1 MDSEVGVAML
11 VVAETTS
18 RRLGLVADGR
28 SAISMP
34 ARWFGLNGGVNAG
47 ELLGDGPQ
55 ALGEF
60 GVIGSA

>member
-11 VVAETTS
+11 VALDRQS
-18 RRLGLVADGR
+18 GAWWGR

-60 GVIGSA
+60 GHRQCVTA